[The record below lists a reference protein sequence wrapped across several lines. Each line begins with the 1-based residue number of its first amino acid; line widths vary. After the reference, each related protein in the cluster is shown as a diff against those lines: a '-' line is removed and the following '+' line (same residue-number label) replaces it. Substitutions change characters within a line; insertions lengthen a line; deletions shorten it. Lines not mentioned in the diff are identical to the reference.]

1 MQQGENKKMDFPLC
15 KSYKMQERDMKE
27 IKAIIQPYRLT
38 RIRDD
43 LSRIPD
49 FPGMTVADVRG
60 CSGNL
65 EQMQAR
71 SQNKRTELDELTDYS
86 NKVEIKI
93 LAPDEMVHQIVKIIG
108 EDAKSGQLG
117 DGILWITPV
126 DAFYR
131 IRKDPIE

>member
-1 MQQGENKKMDFPLC
+1 
-15 KSYKMQERDMKE
+15 MKE

-49 FPGMTVADVRG
+49 FPGMTVTMVRG
-60 CSGNL
+60 CSGHA
-65 EQMQAR
+65 EHAQAGY
-71 SQNKRTELDELTDYS
+71 SLKTELDELTDYS

-93 LAPDEMVHQIVKIIG
+93 LAADEMVHQIVKIIG

-117 DGILWITPV
+117 DGILWITSV
-126 DAFYR
+126 EAFYR